1 MMNTAVETGT
11 SLADVIVKNKMVYF
25 NILQKAYE
33 EQLVGKEFVYKSKY
47 GSTTFGTVESV
58 IVTSMSSMDD
68 ETGRKVKVG
77 LSKVTPK
84 VQIEEGDL
92 EPIKVERTW
101 VGSRPQ
107 ISIISK
113 NGTPYD
119 LETDEIYFI
128 DGKNTETAE

>member
-1 MMNTAVETGT
+1 
-11 SLADVIVKNKMVYF
+11 MVDF

-33 EQLVGKEFVYKSKY
+33 EQLIGKEFVYKSKY
-47 GSTTFGTVESV
+47 GSTTFGTVDRV

-68 ETGRKVKVG
+68 ETVRKVKVG
-77 LSKVTPK
+77 LSKMTPK
-84 VQIEEGDL
+84 IQIKEGDL

-101 VGSRPQ
+101 VGSIPQ
-107 ISIISK
+107 VSIISK
-113 NGTPYD
+113 NGILYE